1 MVKGVIGIIFVGL
14 ILIGMLIGLLRGLK
28 RSLLRAGGVI
38 ISAIMAFFLAPAFT
52 NSFLNMD
59 LSRYHIDMGDVA
71 VTTVNDTIINALKS
85 IPEVSDIIS
94 SSPTAESLILRIPA
108 AIANLFLFLGLFIVL
123 SLLFWIIY
131 LIIAPFIIK
140 KQDKNGDPA
149 NKHRLSGCAI
159 GVVQAVVV
167 FAVLFLPIA
176 GTMNICNKEIKYIN
190 DYKNSTATVAS
201 ASYDTKKAYADI
213 YEEASTEETGSG
225 ATDAGESGK
234 ASEANN
240 INVQEYVDQ
249 FNQAWPLKILNVF
262 GYRTISSKSV
272 EYLTTIKINGK
283 QKVKL
288 VDEADNLVKVYV
300 RLERLK
306 GININ
311 NLTNADLDIIND
323 AIDCLFESKFIPDV
337 LNELV
342 VAVAKNWASAD
353 SEGTI
358 LSLTKPKVEGELG
371 GALDAIITELTK
383 STPTTLKADLKALV
397 KTVKVLN
404 NSGLMKAISSGADND
419 AVIDALIA
427 DTNAIDLVGAMT
439 EGVTLK
445 NALPKVIE
453 SGLRFCYPLLNIT
466 EEESK
471 TFIIST
477 PASEVNWETEKV
489 YLGNVFSNFGKVYK
503 SLQKEGEIE
512 DKIDYEALG
521 VALNNIRASQLLNC
535 PIEGDTTLGKELTIL
550 LVKKNLGKDDAA
562 IAKLE
567 NSIRS
572 TYDTID
578 FESALKTVSATI
590 KVAKQLQ
597 DSMTDLNADDLMDVL
612 DGMDTSKA
620 TDMIKNIASKDN
632 LSQLGVDEP
641 TADAISKMVNSVS
654 DYTKSD
660 DKATLPTT
668 EQEKAD
674 AAEAVK
680 TLYSTIKNENTGSHK
695 FYNSK
700 EEMKAFIDSIQK
712 SNYVYKMTI
721 NNGVNLGFKVD
732 SGKTNL
738 DDTEYTWL
746 TELIASEG
754 YNAEDM
760 TKLFGTK

>member
-1 MVKGVIGIIFVGL
+1 MIKGVIGIIFVGL

-38 ISAIMAFFLAPAFT
+38 ISAVMAFFLAPAFT

-59 LSRYHIDMGDVA
+59 LSRYNIDMGDVA

-85 IPEVSDIIS
+85 VPEVSDIIS
-94 SSPTAESLILRIPA
+94 SSPTAENLLLKIPA

-123 SLLFWIIY
+123 SLLFWIVY
-131 LIIAPFIIK
+131 LIIAPFIVK

-159 GVVQAVVV
+159 GVVQAVAV
-167 FAVLFLPIA
+167 FAILFLPFA
-176 GTMNICNKEIKYIN
+176 GVVNICNKEIKYIN
-190 DYKNSTATVAS
+190 DYRNSAAVVAS
-201 ASYDTKKAYADI
+201 ASYDTKKAHADI
-213 YEEASTEETGSG
+213 YEEVSTEETGSG
-225 ATDAGESGK
+225 ETDTGESGA
-234 ASEANN
+234 ASNV
-240 INVQEYVDQ
+240 NVQEYVDQ
-249 FNQAWPLKILNVF
+249 FNQAWPLKILNVL

-272 EYLTTIKINGK
+272 EYLTTIKVSGK

-288 VDEADNLVKVYV
+288 VDEADNIVKVYV

-306 GININ
+306 GVDFN
-311 NLTNADLDIIND
+311 NLTDADLDIIND

-337 LNELV
+337 LNEMIV
-342 VAVAKNWASAD
+342 SIAKNWTSAS
-353 SEGTI
+353 SEGSI
-358 LSLTKPKVEGELG
+358 LSLTKPNVEGELG

-383 STPTTLKADLKALV
+383 STPATLKTDLKALV

-404 NSGLMKAISSGADND
+404 NSGLMDAINGEAGDD
-419 AVIDALIA
+419 AVVDALIA
-427 DTNAIDLVGAMT
+427 GTNAIDLVGAMT

-453 SGLRFCYPLLNIT
+453 SGLKFCYPLLNIT
-466 EEESK
+466 PEESK
-471 TFIIST
+471 TFVIST
-477 PASEVNWETEKV
+477 PASQVNWETEKV
-489 YLGNVFSNFGKVYK
+489 YLGNVFSSFGKVYK
-503 SLQKEGEIE
+503 SLQKEGAIE

-535 PIEGDTTLGKELTIL
+535 PIEGDTTLGKELTVL
-550 LVKKNLGKDDAA
+550 LVRKNLGKDDAA

-597 DSMTDLNADDLMDVL
+597 DSLADLNADDLMDVL

-641 TADAISKMVNSVS
+641 TADAISKVVNSVS
-654 DYTKSD
+654 DYTKLD
-660 DKATLPTT
+660 GKEALPAT
-668 EQEKAD
+668 EQEKVD
-674 AAEAVK
+674 AVDAVK
-680 TLYSTIKNENTGSHK
+680 TLYNTIKNENTGSHK

-700 EEMKAFIDSIQK
+700 EEMKTFIDSIQK

>member
-1 MVKGVIGIIFVGL
+1 MVKGIIGIIFVGL
-14 ILIGMLIGLLRGLK
+14 ILIGMLIGLVRGLK
-28 RSLLRAGGVI
+28 RSLLRASGVI

-71 VTTVNDTIINALKS
+71 VTTVNDTIMNAIKS

-94 SSPTAESLILRIPA
+94 SSPTAENLLLKVPA
-108 AIANLFLFLGLFIVL
+108 AIVNLFLFLGLFIVL

-131 LIIAPFIIK
+131 LIVAPFIVK

-159 GVVQAVVV
+159 GVVQAVIV

-190 DYKNSTATVAS
+190 DYRNSTATVAS
-201 ASYDTKKAYADI
+201 ASYDIKKAHADI
-213 YEEASTEETGSG
+213 YEEVSTEETGSG
-225 ATDAGESGK
+225 AADAGESGEV
-234 ASEANN
+234 SN
-240 INVQEYVDQ
+240 IDVQGYVDQ

-262 GYRTISSKSV
+262 GYRSISSKSV
-272 EYLTTIKINGK
+272 EYLTTVKVNGK

-288 VDEADNLVKVYV
+288 VDEADNIVKVYV

-306 GININ
+306 GIDIN
-311 NLTNADLDIIND
+311 NLTNADLDVIND

-342 VAVAKNWASAD
+342 VTVAKSWASAD
-353 SEGTI
+353 SEGTTI
-358 LSLTKPKVEGELG
+358 LLAKPNVEGELG
-371 GALDAIITELTK
+371 GALDAVITELTK

-404 NSGLMKAISSGADND
+404 NSGLMDAISGGAGND

-453 SGLRFCYPLLNIT
+453 SGLKFCYPLLNIT
-466 EEESK
+466 AEESK
-471 TFIIST
+471 TFVIST
-477 PASEVNWETEKV
+477 PASQVNWETEKV
-489 YLGNVFSNFGKVYK
+489 CLGNVFSSFGKVYK

-521 VALNNIRASQLLNC
+521 VALNSIRASQLLNC
-535 PIEGDTTLGKELTIL
+535 SIEGDTTLGKELTVL
-550 LVKKNLGKDDAA
+550 LVRKNLGKDDTA

-597 DSMTDLNADDLMDVL
+597 DSLSDLNANDLMDVL

-641 TADAISKMVNSVS
+641 TADAISKVVNSVS

-660 DKATLPTT
+660 DKAALPTT
-668 EQEKAD
+668 EQEKTD
-674 AAEAVK
+674 AVEAVK

-700 EEMKAFIDSIQK
+700 AEMKSFIDNIQK

-760 TKLFGTK
+760 IKLFGIE